1 MLLLISNMMFNEER
15 KPYYPY
21 IILSLVPMYA
31 GFSALI
37 YAFIRYFGAFYFFL
51 GLYVSV
57 GAIAYGA
64 LIRRIREY

>member
-21 IILSLVPMYA
+21 IILSLVPIA
-31 GFSALI
+31 ALI

-51 GLYVSV
+51 GLYMCV
-57 GAIAYGA
+57 GAIAYG
-64 LIRRIREY
+64 LLMKRINT